1 MANIVI
7 LDGYEL
13 NNDLD
18 WRKLKNLGNCTFY
31 NRSPINDDKEVLKR
45 IGDAGI
51 VITHKTPLNDHVIS
65 NLPKLKYIGIMG
77 TGYDVVNI
85 QSAHRNNVVVTNVPT
100 YASDAVAQFTFSLLL
115 EITSQVGL
123 HNQLVHNNKWA
134 EAPDFTFWA
143 KSLSEL
149 KDKTLGLIGY
159 GHIAKKV
166 AKIAHAF
173 SMNVIFYNHKS
184 KTIPENW
191 IKQVPLDELFESSDI
206 ISLHVIQT
214 PDTINMIN
222 KRTISKMKPTVIILN
237 TSRGKLIN
245 EQDIADALNSENIYA
260 LGTDVV
266 SNEPIPKSNP
276 LLGAKNCFITPHIAW
291 APLETRERLLEIT
304 ITNLQSYLIGKK
316 KNIII

>member
-1 MANIVI
+1 
-7 LDGYEL
+7 
-13 NNDLD
+13 LD

-143 KSLSEL
+143 KSLYEL

-191 IKQVPLDELFESSDI
+191 IKQV
-206 ISLHVIQT
+206 
-214 PDTINMIN
+214 
-222 KRTISKMKPTVIILN
+222 
-237 TSRGKLIN
+237 
-245 EQDIADALNSENIYA
+245 
-260 LGTDVV
+260 
-266 SNEPIPKSNP
+266 
-276 LLGAKNCFITPHIAW
+276 
-291 APLETRERLLEIT
+291 
-304 ITNLQSYLIGKK
+304 
-316 KNIII
+316 

>member
-1 MANIVI
+1 MENIVI

-134 EAPDFTFWA
+134 EAPDFTFWG
-143 KSLSEL
+143 KSL
-149 KDKTLGLIGY
+149 
-159 GHIAKKV
+159 
-166 AKIAHAF
+166 
-173 SMNVIFYNHKS
+173 
-184 KTIPENW
+184 
-191 IKQVPLDELFESSDI
+191 
-206 ISLHVIQT
+206 
-214 PDTINMIN
+214 
-222 KRTISKMKPTVIILN
+222 
-237 TSRGKLIN
+237 
-245 EQDIADALNSENIYA
+245 
-260 LGTDVV
+260 
-266 SNEPIPKSNP
+266 
-276 LLGAKNCFITPHIAW
+276 
-291 APLETRERLLEIT
+291 
-304 ITNLQSYLIGKK
+304 
-316 KNIII
+316 